1 MVGSRT
7 GDRIRREIDP
17 ATTIGAVLPLAA
29 LVISLSSWPTQ
40 ALKSLAVGVA
50 GLGPLIMAIGLGG
63 RFSFLVQ
70 VRANVLF
77 VFLWI
82 ALIVLLWERNRDG
95 AVALLAVPPSSVSAQ
110 LRRSSGWSSRPGE
123 PHVSPWVWPWMR
135 PWMPPAHMLVSLAAE
150 SCHAKVQPR
159 GC

>member
-17 ATTIGAVLPLAA
+17 ATPIGAVLPLAA

-95 AVALLAVPPSSVSAQ
+95 AVALLAVPPSSVVVVR
-110 LRRSSGWSSRPGE
+110 LLPWGVRRLLSDVDFASHSEPTPG
-123 PHVSPWVWPWMR
+123 
-135 PWMPPAHMLVSLAAE
+135 L
-150 SCHAKVQPR
+150 
-159 GC
+159 G